1 MILDALERCGI
12 AQNTLVVFSSDNG
25 PAKSRDNDKGVPGKY
40 GGYYNIGE
48 TGGLRG
54 QKTSLFEGGVRTP
67 FIVRWPGHAPAGL
80 KNDTTVLTAVDLL
93 PTFCAAAG
101 VTPPTDA
108 NGDGENILPALKGE
122 SILRTRP
129 IFWRTTYGNM
139 KYPNFWPDLAVRDGD
154 WKLVTTFDG
163 QRVELHNLKSNR
175 TEDISKDQS
184 KDHPEIVARLS
195 KLVRDWYATLPTK
208 ADPSC
213 LAEPQE
219 GEPKKAEPKNEAP
232 ANRRNVPFNRWDT
245 NKDGSFSLEEY
256 TTDPKKGAESEA
268 RFKRFDKNND
278 GKVSREEFVGP
289 STKSH

>member
-1 MILDALERCGI
+1 
-12 AQNTLVVFSSDNG
+12 
-25 PAKSRDNDKGVPGKY
+25 
-40 GGYYNIGE
+40 
-48 TGGLRG
+48 
-54 QKTSLFEGGVRTP
+54 
-67 FIVRWPGHAPAGL
+67 
-80 KNDTTVLTAVDLL
+80 
-93 PTFCAAAG
+93 
-101 VTPPTDA
+101 
-108 NGDGENILPALKGE
+108 
-122 SILRTRP
+122 
-129 IFWRTTYGNM
+129 M